1 MEKIHAYGICL
12 YKQEQNT
19 IKILLCKSVK
29 SEDRWGCLKGVALK
43 NELAEETALR
53 EFEEECSIVVHHQ
66 ELEKFFIQKN
76 ELKNIGLFT
85 VNANKISYLS
95 KYFEGEVLY
104 SKHLSSENS
113 AVQFFDINNLP
124 LIKKKQQ
131 IVIEEIIDFLK
142 THKK

>member
-12 YKQEQNT
+12 YKKEQNT

-29 SEDRWGCLKGVALK
+29 SEDRWGCLKGVALN

-53 EFEEECSIVVHHQ
+53 EFEEESSIPLDYQ
-66 ELEKFFIQKN
+66 DLEKFFIQKN
-76 ELKNIGLFT
+76 EMKNIGLFT
-85 VNANKISYLS
+85 VNANKVSHLS

-104 SKHLSSENS
+104 SKYLSSENS

-131 IVIEEIIDFLK
+131 MVIEEIIHFLK